1 MVGTILSNFW
11 AALFAFSIYFF
22 STYPFIHAQSI
33 LFNASMIAI
42 IVFLLTF
49 LARAVIAFVMENP
62 VIAEQEILL
71 EVHTEESDQSTESPS
86 SEKYAEIVKSM
97 LNEDE

>member
-22 STYPFIHAQSI
+22 STYPFINAVNI
-33 LFNASMIAI
+33 LFNASVIAI
-42 IVFLLTF
+42 IVFFVTF
-49 LARAVIAFVMENP
+49 IIRAIIAFVMETP
-62 VIAEQEILL
+62 VVSREIIGSSN
-71 EVHTEESDQSTESPS
+71 VVGHSQTPS
-86 SEKYAEIVKSM
+86 SEEMAKVIKSM